1 MHLERPATV
10 GSRLA
15 ASLALWLAACGQPD
29 PPPKAPAPP
38 SPPPKAQAL
47 PAAPSSP
54 TLAKVRERG
63 WLACGVHPALPGFAV
78 RDDRGDWRGFDVDI
92 CRAVAAAVLG
102 DAKAVRF
109 TAVEAPQRFEALA
122 SGRVDILSRNTSW
135 SFTRDAAG
143 FAFPATTYFD
153 GQGFLTTKALGLSS
167 ADELGGARIC
177 VQSATASADTL
188 AEHFRVRGL
197 SYRPVATASE
207 AEAWRR
213 YQDGECEAVT
223 ADVSALAAARSV
235 MNNPNAH
242 EILPDVISKEPLGP
256 VVRQEDPV
264 WTDIVAWTV
273 HALVLAEETNVTS
286 ETDLAQVSRPDAR
299 RLLGLAGDL
308 GPKLGLD
315 AGWAANAIAQVGSYS
330 EIFERNLG
338 ARTPLRLARGHN
350 ALWNAE
356 RPGLLYAPPLR

>member
-1 MHLERPATV
+1 MQLERPATV

-15 ASLALWLAACGQPD
+15 AWLALLLVGCGEAE
-29 PPPKAPAPP
+29 PPPKAPAPAT
-38 SPPPKAQAL
+38 PPPKAQAL

-54 TLAKVRERG
+54 TLAKVRQRG
-63 WLACGVHPALPGFAV
+63 WLSCGVHPSLPGFSV
-78 RDDRGDWRGFDVDI
+78 RDDRGGWRGFDIDV

-109 TAVEAPQRFEALA
+109 TAVEAPQRFKALA
-122 SGRVDILSRNTSW
+122 EGRIDILSRNTSW

-153 GQGFLTTKALGLSS
+153 GQGFLTTKALGLAS
-167 ADELGGARIC
+167 ADELSGARIC

-188 AEHFRVRGL
+188 AERFRVRGL
-197 SYRPVATASE
+197 TYRAVPTASE

-213 YQDGECEAVT
+213 YQDGECEALT
-223 ADVSALAAARSV
+223 ADISALAAARSV

-264 WTDIVAWTV
+264 WTDIVGWTV
-273 HALVLAEETNVTS
+273 RALILAEEAEVTS
-286 ETDLAQVSRPDAR
+286 RTDLAQVTRPDAR
-299 RLLGLAGDL
+299 RLLGLEGDL
-308 GPKLGLD
+308 GSRLGLNVS
-315 AGWAANAIAQVGSYS
+315 WAADAIAQVGSYG